1 MKLDIIMLS
10 EINMYI
16 MYLNHSNRD
25 TIFLKYLKVISDK
38 SKMRR
43 LQDKLLTP
51 WYATAK
57 YAITYFGTLKFSV
70 IKILSIIKVTFK
82 TTIYSQKTVEVLFS

>member
-1 MKLDIIMLS
+1 
-10 EINMYI
+10 
-16 MYLNHSNRD
+16 
-25 TIFLKYLKVISDK
+25 
-38 SKMRR
+38 MRR